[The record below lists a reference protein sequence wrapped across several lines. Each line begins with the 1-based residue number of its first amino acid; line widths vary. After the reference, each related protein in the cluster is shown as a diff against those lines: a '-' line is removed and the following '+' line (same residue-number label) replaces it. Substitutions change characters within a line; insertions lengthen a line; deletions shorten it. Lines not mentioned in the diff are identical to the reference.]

1 MDNGILFFHFHMKLE
16 KRNKQEL
23 IRTGFFFKT
32 SNDIIEGMADFLAN
46 IYIKPIPPKYV
57 KS

>member
-16 KRNKQEL
+16 KAINKNW
-23 IRTGFFFKT
+23 IFFKT
-32 SNDIIEGMADFLAN
+32 SNDIIEGMADFLTN
-46 IYIKPIPPKYV
+46 IYKKPIPPKYV